1 MKKEVMALIYTIIAN
16 GVVSIIKISSGLIG
30 GSNALISDGLH
41 TICDLIT
48 DVFALIGMKIS
59 KKRPNKNHP
68 FGYGKVEYLT
78 NIFIGVLILL
88 LGTYIGISSFFKESI
103 KPDGMLIYGIII
115 VIIIKTIST
124 IYLSIAG
131 KKLKSN
137 LLLSARK
144 VSLSDIYSTI
154 LVLIIIFLSQF
165 EDKIP
170 FVKYLDL
177 LGSIVI
183 GLAVLKM
190 ALNIIRNNVLS
201 LIGETLIDEKLY
213 SEIKEDIKEIKKINL
228 KGLNLYKYGPYYRA
242 NVRIELNSNMRIK
255 EYMYI
260 EKEINKKLKKKRYNI
275 KYVSIDI
282 EE

>member
-1 MKKEVMALIYTIIAN
+1 MALIYTIIAN